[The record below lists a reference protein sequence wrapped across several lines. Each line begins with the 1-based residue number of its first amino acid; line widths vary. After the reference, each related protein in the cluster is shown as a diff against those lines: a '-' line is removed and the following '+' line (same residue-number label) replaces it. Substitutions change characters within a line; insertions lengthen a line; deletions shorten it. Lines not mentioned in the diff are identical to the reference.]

1 MFMSKRQL
9 TLDDIRK
16 AISETSIYE
25 IGEDVNKMS
34 DEAFAQCYLEDDLGM
49 DSLDLMELTM
59 QLERNFDFS
68 IPDDAEERVFKLGT
82 IADLVKEYNKFM
94 A

>member
-1 MFMSKRQL
+1 MSKRQL

-16 AISETSIYE
+16 AISETSMYE
-25 IGEDVNKMS
+25 IGDDVAKMS
-34 DEAFAQCYLEDDLGM
+34 DEAFEQCHLEDDLGM

-59 QLERNFDFS
+59 QLEKDFEFS
-68 IPDDAEERVFKLGT
+68 IPDDAEERVFKRGT
-82 IADLVKEYNKFM
+82 VADILEEYNKFV